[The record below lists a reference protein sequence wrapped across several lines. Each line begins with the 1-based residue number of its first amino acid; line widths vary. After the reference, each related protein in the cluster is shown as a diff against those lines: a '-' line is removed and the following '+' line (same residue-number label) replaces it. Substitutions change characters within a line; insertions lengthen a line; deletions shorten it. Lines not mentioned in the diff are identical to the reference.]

1 MFKVINQQTGN
12 IVHMGSQKECVEFC
26 KLFED
31 DLIIKS
37 IDGYIVPPEGCIKP
51 IDHTKPFDNINPH
64 HYRKGKIECI
74 DAIESA
80 TTGKTGF
87 EGALV
92 ANIIKYLWR
101 YEEKNGLEDVKKTQ
115 WYINKLVQAVQER
128 EENND

>member
-1 MFKVINQQTGN
+1 MYKVKRKENGGYNTLFQGTYDECINFTSKHVGVDNLDIVRVPKLATEDIPQT
-12 IVHMGSQKECVEFC
+12 
-26 KLFED
+26 
-31 DLIIKS
+31 
-37 IDGYIVPPEGCIKP
+37 
-51 IDHTKPFDNINPH
+51 DNINPH

-115 WYINKLVQAVQER
+115 WYINKLIQVVEER